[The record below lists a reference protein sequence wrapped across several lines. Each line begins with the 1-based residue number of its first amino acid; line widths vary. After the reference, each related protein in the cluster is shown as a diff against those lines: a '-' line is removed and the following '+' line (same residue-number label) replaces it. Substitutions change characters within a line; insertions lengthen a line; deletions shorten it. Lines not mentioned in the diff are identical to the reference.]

1 MSIEITSTQLLPK
14 PFQGDR
20 VRTIGASVTS
30 GAVEIQMLVGAN
42 WVTLPEGAVVDG
54 EVKSFY
60 HSQDNDMRLLITG
73 VATVS
78 LA

>member
-1 MSIEITSTQLLPK
+1 MSIEITATQLLPK
-14 PFQGDR
+14 PFQRDR
-20 VRTIGASVTS
+20 VRTIGAAVTS
-30 GAVEIQMLVGAN
+30 GTVEIQMLVGAD
-42 WVTLPEGAVVDG
+42 WVTVPEGLVADG
-54 EVKSFY
+54 EVKSFH